1 MCIIWLLKSTNTTVL
16 LSYQTSCSS
25 GGAGCGFSQ
34 TADRALLGSQPAG
47 CDRKISLHTIKYY
60 AVFMLFIKIH
70 CTALK
75 SLGCQ
80 KCPSDSQLTCVQP
93 AVSVGLCGS
102 ARSWAGRLL
111 NADLENISIGIAL

>member
-1 MCIIWLLKSTNTTVL
+1 MWNTKKIVVLKNIAVYDFDANRHRRS
-16 LSYQTSCSS
+16 
-25 GGAGCGFSQ
+25 
-34 TADRALLGSQPAG
+34 
-47 CDRKISLHTIKYY
+47 DRKIRLHTIKYY

-102 ARSWAGRLL
+102 ARSWPSWASWAQLGWAGRLL